1 MEGVKGITKNGE
13 FIQLQRNVN
22 PANQV
27 SEQIN
32 SMASMSREEKDEPYK
47 SVFSD
52 LDKSVDLL
60 KETFEKLKKIFRGQA
75 EFKIDRE
82 ANMIIIKI
90 KDPETGEILRQIPP
104 EQAVKLAKNIQ
115 ELLGV
120 LMDERV

>member
-1 MEGVKGITKNGE
+1 MDGLKGITKNGE
-13 FIQLQRNVN
+13 VIQLQRNVN
-22 PANQV
+22 PMNQV
-27 SEQIN
+27 SEQTNTLIK
-32 SMASMSREEKDEPYK
+32 MSREEKDELSK
-47 SVFSD
+47 NVFVD
-52 LDKSVDLL
+52 LDKSADLL

-75 EFKIDRE
+75 EFKIDKE

>member
-1 MEGVKGITKNGE
+1 MDGVKGVTKNGE
-13 FIQLQRNVN
+13 IVQLQRNVN
-22 PANQV
+22 PSTQPSDQLNVGAV
-27 SEQIN
+27 MLKEDKGEHHKN
-32 SMASMSREEKDEPYK
+32 SLIDVEKG
-47 SVFSD
+47 
-52 LDKSVDLL
+52 VDLL

-82 ANMIIIKI
+82 ANMIIIRI

>member
-1 MEGVKGITKNGE
+1 MDGLKGITKNGE
-13 FIQLQRNVN
+13 IIQLQRNVN
-22 PANQV
+22 PVNQV
-27 SEQIN
+27 SEQTN
-32 SMASMSREEKDEPYK
+32 TLVKMSREEKDELSK
-47 SVFSD
+47 NVFVD
-52 LDKSVDLL
+52 LDKSADLL

-75 EFKIDRE
+75 EFRIDKE